1 MMGRYDDSFR
11 RQIRQALNKQTAGSS
26 PATADELFAK
36 AVAHHGAGQLREAEA
51 LYRQILENTPGHAG
65 ALQFLGLLVYQG
77 GQYAAALELI
87 DRAIHVNPADA
98 GTHFSRGNVLFS
110 LQQYPAAVESYDRAI
125 QLRPDRA
132 EAYSSRGSA
141 LQSLQQY
148 DAAVESYDKAIQLKP
163 DNADAYSNRGNNLYL
178 LGRYKA
184 AVESCDRAIALKPDF
199 AEAYFSRG
207 NAFYALEQYQTALES
222 FDKAILHRPDYVE
235 AHNNRGNALLALKQY
250 EASLASYDK
259 TILLK
264 PDYVEAHYNRSN
276 VLLIL
281 KQYGAALK
289 SYERTL
295 FYKPD
300 YAYVRGMRLYTRSL
314 LCDWEDSESERRQ
327 LEALIER
334 GLKVVLPFPILTIS
348 ASPAIQR
355 QAAEIYASDEQPE
368 RFTAAGLARRP
379 RREKI
384 RIGYYS
390 SDYYN
395 HPTSY
400 LMAEIFELQD
410 RSRFEVLGFSYG
422 PEKSDAMSQRV
433 SAAMDRFV
441 DVRSMPDREVAELS
455 RRLEVDIAVN
465 LNGFTENHRTGI
477 FAERAAPIQVNY
489 LGYPGTMGTGYMDYL
504 IADPMLIPESSRQHY
519 TEKIV
524 YLPNCYQPNDSQR
537 AISAKPCARAEEGLP
552 ETAFV
557 FCCFNKAYKI
567 TPAVFDIWMRILG
580 RVEGSVLW
588 LLEDNPRAVENLR
601 KEAMRRG
608 ISAERLVFARSL
620 PLDEHLARH
629 RLADL
634 FLDTFPYNAHTT
646 ASDALWAGLPVLTRM
661 GESFAS
667 RVAASLLHAVDMPE
681 LVTSTEAEFEELAVE
696 LAQDA
701 ERRQALHQK
710 LQQNRLSAP
719 LFNSRAFTRHL
730 EAAYNAMLER
740 YEAGLPP
747 EHILVELR

>member
-26 PATADELFAK
+26 PATAEELFAK

-51 LYRQILENTPGHAG
+51 LYRQILQNTPGHAG
-65 ALQFLGLLVYQG
+65 ALQFLGVLVYQG

-110 LQQYPAAVESYDRAI
+110 LQQYPAAVESYDQAI

-132 EAYSSRGSA
+132 EAYSSRGGA
-141 LQSLQQY
+141 LQALQQY
-148 DAAVESYDKAIQLKP
+148 AAAVESYDKAIQLKP
-163 DNADAYSNRGNNLYL
+163 DNADAYSNRGTILYI
-178 LGRYKA
+178 LGRYKV

-222 FDKAILHRPDYVE
+222 FDKAILHKPELVE

-250 EASLASYDK
+250 EAALASYDK
-259 TILLK
+259 TIVLK
-264 PDYVEAHYNRSN
+264 PDYVEAYYNRGN

-281 KQYGAALK
+281 KQYGAALE
-289 SYERTL
+289 SYERVL
-295 FYKPD
+295 FHKPD
-300 YAYVRGMRLYTRSL
+300 YAYVPGMRLYTRRL

-327 LEALIER
+327 LEAEIDR
-334 GLKVVLPFPILTIS
+334 GLKVALPFPILAFID
-348 ASPAIQR
+348 APAIQR
-355 QAAEIYASDEQPE
+355 QAAEIYAGDKHPE
-368 RFTAAGLARRP
+368 RSTVAGIARRP

-395 HPTSY
+395 HAVSN
-400 LMAEIFELQD
+400 LIVEIFELHD
-410 RSRFEVLGFSYG
+410 RSRFEILGFSYG
-422 PEKSDAMSQRV
+422 PEKLDAVSQRV
-433 SAAMDRFV
+433 SAAVDRFV

-489 LGYPGTMGTGYMDYL
+489 LGYPGTMGAGYMDYL
-504 IADPMLIPESSRQHY
+504 IADPTLIPEASRQY
-519 TEKIV
+519 YSEKIV
-524 YLPNCYQPNDSQR
+524 YLPDSYQPNDSRR
-537 AISAKPCARAEEGLP
+537 AISAKPCTRAGEGLP

-580 RVEGSVLW
+580 RVAGSVLW

-601 KEAMRRG
+601 KEAVRRG
-608 ISAERLVFARSL
+608 ISAERVVFARSL

-629 RLADL
+629 R
-634 FLDTFPYNAHTT
+634 
-646 ASDALWAGLPVLTRM
+646 
-661 GESFAS
+661 
-667 RVAASLLHAVDMPE
+667 
-681 LVTSTEAEFEELAVE
+681 
-696 LAQDA
+696 
-701 ERRQALHQK
+701 
-710 LQQNRLSAP
+710 
-719 LFNSRAFTRHL
+719 
-730 EAAYNAMLER
+730 
-740 YEAGLPP
+740 
-747 EHILVELR
+747 

>member
-1 MMGRYDDSFR
+1 
-11 RQIRQALNKQTAGSS
+11 
-26 PATADELFAK
+26 
-36 AVAHHGAGQLREAEA
+36 
-51 LYRQILENTPGHAG
+51 
-65 ALQFLGLLVYQG
+65 
-77 GQYAAALELI
+77 
-87 DRAIHVNPADA
+87 
-98 GTHFSRGNVLFS
+98 
-110 LQQYPAAVESYDRAI
+110 
-125 QLRPDRA
+125 
-132 EAYSSRGSA
+132 
-141 LQSLQQY
+141 
-148 DAAVESYDKAIQLKP
+148 
-163 DNADAYSNRGNNLYL
+163 
-178 LGRYKA
+178 
-184 AVESCDRAIALKPDF
+184 
-199 AEAYFSRG
+199 
-207 NAFYALEQYQTALES
+207 
-222 FDKAILHRPDYVE
+222 
-235 AHNNRGNALLALKQY
+235 
-250 EASLASYDK
+250 
-259 TILLK
+259 
-264 PDYVEAHYNRSN
+264 
-276 VLLIL
+276 
-281 KQYGAALK
+281 
-289 SYERTL
+289 
-295 FYKPD
+295 
-300 YAYVRGMRLYTRSL
+300 MRLYTRSL

-334 GLKVVLPFPILTIS
+334 GLKIVLPFPILSIS

-368 RFTAAGLARRP
+368 RFTAAGIARRP

-400 LMAEIFELQD
+400 LMAEIFELHD

-455 RRLEVDIAVN
+455 RRLDVDIAVN

-537 AISAKPCARAEEGLP
+537 AISEKPCARAGEGLP

-601 KEAMRRG
+601 KEAVRRG

-701 ERRQALHQK
+701 ERCQALHQK

-719 LFNSRAFTRHL
+719 LFNSRTFTRHL
-730 EAAYNAMLER
+730 EASYNAMLER

-747 EHILVELR
+747 EHILVGLR